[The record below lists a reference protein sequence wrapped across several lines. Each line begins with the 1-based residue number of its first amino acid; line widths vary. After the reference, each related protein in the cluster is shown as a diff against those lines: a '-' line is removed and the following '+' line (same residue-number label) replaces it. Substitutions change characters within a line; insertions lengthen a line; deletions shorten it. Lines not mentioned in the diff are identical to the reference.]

1 MSTEGIVSRGSQVSE
16 SESISSLRSE
26 IVSWM
31 EVGLSSSG
39 VMEVADLMLRW
50 EMIKEVDEVGP
61 GLTSMSPARRRISVS
76 RKELCLL

>member
-1 MSTEGIVSRGSQVSE
+1 
-16 SESISSLRSE
+16 
-26 IVSWM
+26 M
-31 EVGLSSSG
+31 EAGLSSSG

-50 EMIKEVDEVGP
+50 EMIKGVDEVGP